1 MFKAINGIFAASLAL
16 AVSLSALPCMA
27 EVVRQDFIKLGN
39 EDKRPIY
46 EWRDPSLSNKA
57 VVVTIHGVTL
67 HGGVF
72 DAVARYLASEGFT
85 VLSPDLVGHG
95 RRHYEKDVA
104 DFDPVAD
111 YEKAEVDLAEI
122 LKEIRSE
129 YAGKKVFWL
138 GESLG
143 SNYAVRIA
151 AMHPELVDGLIL
163 SAPTIR
169 RHHGA
174 PAKLMTDV
182 CVNTLLAPNRQ
193 LSLKNYA
200 SKYLADD
207 PKIIRDY
214 LADPLMRKSLSPR
227 ELLSGR
233 KVIKSTLPYADE
245 INNNLPVL
253 VIQGT
258 MDKMVQ
264 AIAAEDLM
272 SRMKS
277 NDRTLHWAEN
287 RGHLLFMTA
296 HVQPDLEV
304 VVDRWLNT
312 HLEKPQVYTTASD
325 LTNETNAHGSIAN

>member
-1 MFKAINGIFAASLAL
+1 MFKVINGIFATCLAITIG
-16 AVSLSALPCMA
+16 LSALPCRA

-46 EWRDPSLSNKA
+46 EWRDPSLSTKG
-57 VVVTIHGVTL
+57 VIVTIHGVSL

-72 DAVARYLASEGFT
+72 DALARYLASEGFT

-104 DFDPVAD
+104 DFDPIAD
-111 YEKAEVDLAEI
+111 YEKAEIDLAET

-129 YAGKKVFWL
+129 FTGKKVFWL

-151 AMHPELVDGLIL
+151 AKHPELVDGLIL

-174 PAKLMTDV
+174 PAKLMSDM
-182 CVNTLLAPNRQ
+182 CVNTLIAPNKQ

-207 PKIIRDY
+207 PKIINDY

-233 KVIKSTLPYADE
+233 KVIKSTLPYAEE
-245 INNNLPVL
+245 IKNNMPVL

-258 MDKMVQ
+258 LDRMVQ

-312 HLEKPQVYTTASD
+312 HLETPQVYTTASD
-325 LTNETNAHGSIAN
+325 LPNETSAHGSIAN

>member
-1 MFKAINGIFAASLAL
+1 MITRAINGLIATCLAATF
-16 AVSLSALPCMA
+16 SLSAIPCKA

-39 EDKRPIY
+39 EDHRPIY
-46 EWRDPSLSNKA
+46 EWRDASLSPKA
-57 VVVTIHGVTL
+57 VVVTIHGVSL

-72 DAVARYLASEGFT
+72 DALGRYLASEGYT
-85 VLSPDLVGHG
+85 VLSPDLIGHG
-95 RRHYEKDVA
+95 RRHYDKGVA
-104 DFDPVAD
+104 DFDPIAD
-111 YEKAEVDLAEI
+111 YEKAETDLTETM
-122 LKEIRSE
+122 KQIRSE
-129 YAGKKVFWL
+129 FPGQRVFWL

-143 SNYAVRIA
+143 SNYAVRMA
-151 AMHPELVDGLIL
+151 ARHPELVDGLIL

-174 PAKLMTDV
+174 PPKLITDM
-182 CVNTLLAPNRQ
+182 CVNTLVAPNRQ
-193 LSLKNYA
+193 LSLKAYA
-200 SKYLADD
+200 TGFLTDD
-207 PKIIRDY
+207 PKIISDY
-214 LADPLMRKSLSPR
+214 LADPLMRKKLSPR

-245 INNNLPVL
+245 IKNNLPVL

-264 AIAAEDLM
+264 ANAAEEMM

-277 NDRTLHWAEN
+277 TDRTLHWAEN
-287 RGHLLFMTA
+287 RGHILFMTA

-325 LTNETNAHGSIAN
+325 VPDTNAHGSIAN